1 MLVSA
6 VFASGAPFSVH
17 YRGGMSRTSPGLIW
31 DIHGNRG
38 DLRVTGPTGHAQLVP
53 LTVEGAAAE
62 EKALRPIDVPASL
75 LEGFAALNAVSG
87 NVARIYARNA
97 RIAAD
102 LREGTRTAPS
112 FDDGLALHRLLDAIE
127 VSAAIGRRV

>member
-1 MLVSA
+1 
-6 VFASGAPFSVH
+6 
-17 YRGGMSRTSPGLIW
+17 MSRSSPGLIW

-87 NVARIYARNA
+87 NVARIYAR
-97 RIAAD
+97 IVAD